1 LKKID
6 VRGKNMP
13 ESEIPE
19 GSKEIRCIICPTGCL
34 VHVENVNGELIIEGH
49 SCKRGEE
56 YGREEFIAPKRI
68 LTTTIRVENG
78 FLPLIPVR
86 SDKPLPKE
94 RLQEALKEIAITK
107 IKAPIKMGDIL
118 LKDILGLEANII
130 ASRDL
135 AEV

>member
-1 LKKID
+1 
-6 VRGKNMP
+6 MS

-19 GSKEIRCIICPTGCL
+19 GSKEIRCIVCPTGCL

-49 SCKRGEE
+49 SCKRGEV
-56 YGREEFIAPKRI
+56 YAREEFIAPRRI
-68 LTTTIRVENG
+68 LTTTIRVEDG

-94 RLQEALKEIAITK
+94 RLQEALKEIAVTK
-107 IKAPIKMGDIL
+107 IKAPIKMGDVLI
-118 LKDILGLEANII
+118 KNVLGLNTNII

-135 AEV
+135 AEA

>member
-1 LKKID
+1 MSEL
-6 VRGKNMP
+6 
-13 ESEIPE
+13 EIPE
-19 GSKEIRCIICPTGCL
+19 GSKEIRCIVCPTGCL

-49 SCKRGEE
+49 SCKRGEV
-56 YGREEFIAPKRI
+56 YAREEFIAPRRI
-68 LTTTIRVENG
+68 LTTTIRVEDG

-118 LKDILGLEANII
+118 IEKVIGLDANII

-135 AEV
+135 VEA

>member
-1 LKKID
+1 M
-6 VRGKNMP
+6 V

-19 GSKEIRCIICPTGCL
+19 WNKDIRCIICPTGCL
-34 VHVENVNGELIIEGH
+34 VHVERVNGELIIEGH
-49 SCKRGEE
+49 SCKRGEV
-56 YGREEFIAPKRI
+56 YAREEFVSPKRI
-68 LTTTIRVENG
+68 LTTTMRVESG

-94 RLQEALKEIAITK
+94 RLQEALKQIAIAK

-118 LKDILGLEANII
+118 IKDVLGLNANII

-135 AEV
+135 AKA

>member
-1 LKKID
+1 M
-6 VRGKNMP
+6 V

-19 GSKEIRCIICPTGCL
+19 GSKDIRCIICPTGCL
-34 VHVENVNGELIIEGH
+34 VHVERVNGELIIEGY
-49 SCKRGEE
+49 SCKRGEV
-56 YGREEFIAPKRI
+56 YAREEFVSPKRI
-68 LTTTIRVENG
+68 LTTTMRVESG

-94 RLQEALKEIAITK
+94 RLQEALKQIAITK

-118 LKDILGLEANII
+118 LKDVLGLNANII

-135 AEV
+135 AEA

>member
-1 LKKID
+1 
-6 VRGKNMP
+6 MS
-13 ESEIPE
+13 ESDIPE

-34 VHVENVNGELIIEGH
+34 VHVENINGELIIEGH
-49 SCKRGEE
+49 SCKRGEV
-56 YGREEFIAPKRI
+56 YAREEFVAPKRI

-94 RLQEALKEIAITK
+94 RLQEALKQIAITK
-107 IKAPIKMGDIL
+107 IKAPIKMGEL
-118 LKDILGLEANII
+118 LIKNVLGLNANII

-135 AEV
+135 IEAL